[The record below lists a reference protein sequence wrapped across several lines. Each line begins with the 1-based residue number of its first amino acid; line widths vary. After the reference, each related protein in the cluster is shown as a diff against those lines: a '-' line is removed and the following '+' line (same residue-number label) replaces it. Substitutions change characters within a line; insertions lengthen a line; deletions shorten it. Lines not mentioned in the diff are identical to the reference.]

1 MLSMNI
7 IIIIMLSKT
16 AASAP
21 PITRDSGRAGAL
33 KSVLVHFS
41 RIPMNLASAGL
52 GRTGGSEWRAFSARR
67 SLFLPLRA
75 KAHAS
80 DRIRADMSITALT
93 CTFNAPKNNIAHRQ
107 WHVVRAPSV
116 VTISTR
122 HGSELNFA
130 SHALP
135 FWSFSAASTPA
146 AARQM
151 RIDMVT

>member
-1 MLSMNI
+1 
-7 IIIIMLSKT
+7 MLSKT

-41 RIPMNLASAGL
+41 RIPKNVHVHSWANLEA
-52 GRTGGSEWRAFSARR
+52 SEWRAFSARR

-80 DRIRADMSITALT
+80 DRIRADMHEHNGADLYFQRPEEEYCSLT
-93 CTFNAPKNNIAHRQ
+93 MAHGRCA
-107 WHVVRAPSV
+107 RRF

-151 RIDMVT
+151 RIDMLT

>member
-16 AASAP
+16 PASAP

-41 RIPMNLASAGL
+41 RIPMNLPSAGL

-93 CTFNAPKNNIAHRQ
+93 CTSNARRRILLADNGTRCAR
-107 WHVVRAPSV
+107 RF

-122 HGSELNFA
+122 RGSELNFA
-130 SHALP
+130 SHAVP